1 MRELIEIL
9 ERDERITYLKNK
21 KAELLNDNDFMSKV
35 NKLRNLDK
43 YSNEYI
49 ELKVELFKNP
59 TFIEFKRLENEI
71 NILIMEINQRLKT
84 LTDERGC
91 M

>member
-1 MRELIEIL
+1 MKELMEIL
-9 ERDERITYLKNK
+9 ERDERITYLKNR
-21 KAELLNDNDFMSKV
+21 KAELLNDKDFMTKI
-35 NKLRNLDK
+35 NKLKSLDK

-49 ELKVELFKNP
+49 KLKIELFNNP
-59 TFIEFKRLENEI
+59 TFIEFKQLENEI

-84 LTDERGC
+84 LTDDRGC